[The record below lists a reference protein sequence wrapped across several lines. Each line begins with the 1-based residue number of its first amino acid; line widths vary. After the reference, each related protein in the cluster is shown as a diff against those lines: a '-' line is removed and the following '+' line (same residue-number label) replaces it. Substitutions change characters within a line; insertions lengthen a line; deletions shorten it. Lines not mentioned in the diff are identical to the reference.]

1 MNISSPYA
9 DVFSDQFLLDQTR
22 QTELKEIKDYS
33 KHTLKIVRIVTGFPL
48 VLIIPGT
55 KLGEKLRK
63 FTTIHRN
70 MIWACEHILHNF
82 RRVLGLRE
90 LI

>member
-22 QTELKEIKDYS
+22 LTELKELKELKDYS

-70 MIWACEHILHNF
+70 TIWAC
-82 RRVLGLRE
+82 
-90 LI
+90 